1 VTAPRER
8 PAPPPEPAPP
18 PSPETGRAR
27 GRSGGRS
34 GQARLGAK
42 GVRSGVLARVRA
54 TYPSLSEAEQRVAA
68 AILERPTEAVF
79 LPVKALAQRIRV
91 SEATIVRCCRS
102 LGYSGLREL
111 KLALAA
117 ETLTA
122 PQQVIHEAIQPGDS
136 VLTVAR
142 KVLQSDQEAIA
153 DTLSVLDGAA
163 LERAVGALLAATRI
177 EFYGIGS
184 SMPVALDAYY
194 RFARLGLPATV
205 VTDPHMQSVS
215 AAQLPPG
222 AVAFAISHTG
232 RTRET
237 LNALQKAR
245 GAGATS
251 ILLSSYANT
260 PLSRLA
266 DVELVTASRE
276 TLFRTEAL
284 ASRLAHL
291 SLIDALYVAVA
302 TKRLHEAERV
312 LARTDAIIAEHR
324 LP

>member
-1 VTAPRER
+1 MAVKSGARAAARTRAAGAEGGSGFESGATRGL
-8 PAPPPEPAPP
+8 PA
-18 PSPETGRAR
+18 
-27 GRSGGRS
+27 
-34 GQARLGAK
+34 
-42 GVRSGVLARVRA
+42 GVLARVRA
-54 TYPSLSEAEQRVAA
+54 TAPSLSEAEQRVAA
-68 AILERPTEAVF
+68 AILNQPREVVF
-79 LPVKALAQRIRV
+79 LPVKALAGRIGV

-117 ETLTA
+117 ETLTPPA
-122 PQQVIHEAIQPGDS
+122 QVIHEAILPGDS
-136 VLTVAR
+136 VLSVAR
-142 KVLQSDQEAIA
+142 KVLRSDQEAIA
-153 DTLSVLDGAA
+153 DTLAVLDGGA
-163 LERAVGALLAATRI
+163 LERAVGALLGASRI

-205 VTDPHMQSVS
+205 VTDPHMQAVS
-215 AAQLPPG
+215 AALLPPG

-237 LNALQKAR
+237 LNALLKAR
-245 GAGATS
+245 GAGATC
-251 ILLSSYANT
+251 ILLSSYAST

-302 TKRLHEAERV
+302 TQRQQQAEGA

>member
-1 VTAPRER
+1 MA
-8 PAPPPEPAPP
+8 
-18 PSPETGRAR
+18 TGTERAR
-27 GRSGGRS
+27 RVDEKVAGPGGP
-34 GQARLGAK
+34 GAPGAQGAPAGK
-42 GVRSGVLARVRA
+42 GIPSGVLARVRA
-54 TYPSLSEAEQRVAA
+54 TFPSLSEAEQRVGA
-68 AILERPTEAVF
+68 AILEQPQEVVF
-79 LPVKALAQRIRV
+79 LPVKELAQRIGV

-102 LGYSGLREL
+102 LGFTGLRQL

-142 KVLQSDQEAIA
+142 KVLRSDQEAIA
-153 DTLSVLDGAA
+153 DTLTVLDGAA
-163 LERAVGALLAATRI
+163 LERAVAAILGATRI

-205 VTDPHMQSVS
+205 VTDPHMQAVS

-245 GAGATS
+245 GAGATC
-251 ILLSSYANT
+251 ILLSSYAST

-266 DVELVTASRE
+266 DVELVTAARE

-302 TKRLHEAERV
+302 TQRLEAAEDA
-312 LARTDAIIAEHR
+312 LAHTDAIIAEHR
-324 LP
+324 LPWEGAR

>member
-1 VTAPRER
+1 MSASSVKAKSVGSRR
-8 PAPPPEPAPP
+8 A
-18 PSPETGRAR
+18 AR
-27 GRSGGRS
+27 GVP
-34 GQARLGAK
+34 A
-42 GVRSGVLARVRA
+42 GVLARIRA
-54 TYPSLSEAEQRVAA
+54 TAPSLSEAEQRVAA
-68 AILERPTEAVF
+68 AILERPREVVF
-79 LPVKALAQRIRV
+79 LPVKELARSVGV
-91 SEATIVRCCRS
+91 SEATIVRCSRS

-117 ETLTA
+117 ETLN
-122 PQQVIHEAIQPGDS
+122 PPHQVIHESIRPGDS

-142 KVLQSDQEAIA
+142 KVLRSDQEAIT
-153 DTLSVLDGAA
+153 DTLDVLDGPA
-163 LERAVGALLAATRI
+163 LERAVAALLGASRI

-205 VTDPHMQSVS
+205 VTDPHMQAVS

-245 GAGATS
+245 GAGATC
-251 ILLSSYANT
+251 ILLSSYAST
-260 PLSRLA
+260 PLSHLA

-302 TKRLHEAERV
+302 TQRLDDAERG

>member
-1 VTAPRER
+1 MAVGTERADRVEDEAGAGGPGAPDG
-8 PAPPPEPAPP
+8 PAIP
-18 PSPETGRAR
+18 
-27 GRSGGRS
+27 
-34 GQARLGAK
+34 
-42 GVRSGVLARVRA
+42 SGVLARVRA
-54 TYPSLSEAEQRVAA
+54 TFPSLSEAEQRVGAV
-68 AILERPTEAVF
+68 ILEEPREVVF
-79 LPVKALAQRIRV
+79 LPVKELAQRIGV

-102 LGYSGLREL
+102 LGFTGLRQL
-111 KLALAA
+111 KLALAG

-122 PQQVIHEAIQPGDS
+122 PQQVIHEAIRPGDS

-142 KVLQSDQEAIA
+142 KVLRSDQEAIA
-153 DTLSVLDGAA
+153 DTLTVLDGAA
-163 LERAVGALLAATRI
+163 LERAVAAILAATRI

-205 VTDPHMQSVS
+205 VTDPHMQAVS

-245 GAGATS
+245 GAGATC
-251 ILLSSYANT
+251 ILLSSYAST

-266 DVELVTASRE
+266 DVELVTAARE

-302 TKRLHEAERV
+302 TQRLKAAEGA
-312 LARTDAIIAEHR
+312 LAHTDAIIAEHR
-324 LP
+324 LPWEGAR

>member
-1 VTAPRER
+1 VKE
-8 PAPPPEPAPP
+8 
-18 PSPETGRAR
+18 
-27 GRSGGRS
+27 
-34 GQARLGAK
+34 
-42 GVRSGVLARVRA
+42 LAR
-54 TYPSLSEAEQRVAA
+54 
-68 AILERPTEAVF
+68 
-79 LPVKALAQRIRV
+79 RIRV

-102 LGYSGLREL
+102 LGYSGLRDL

-136 VLTVAR
+136 VLTVAS

-205 VTDPHMQSVS
+205 VTDPHMQAVS

-245 GAGATS
+245 GAGATC